1 MNDYIAINAGMFF
14 TVIPENEVPNDLRLR
29 DTELYIR
36 INDGSEIDGVY
47 NLRRGRTM
55 RDLNIIC
62 DLFSEHET
70 FETFNYLVDTKK
82 IIERNYKQ
90 PRKRNGR

>member
-55 RDLNIIC
+55 RDLKIIC